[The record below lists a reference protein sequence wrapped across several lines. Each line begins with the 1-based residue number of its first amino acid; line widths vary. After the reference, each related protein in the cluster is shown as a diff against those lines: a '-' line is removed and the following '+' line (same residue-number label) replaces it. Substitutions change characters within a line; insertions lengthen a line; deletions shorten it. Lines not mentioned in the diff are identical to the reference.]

1 MKLLLLVIL
10 IISFTLILHTYL
22 LYPLICFVWSKI
34 KSIPNNIHSDINALP
49 FVSFIMPLHNE
60 EKVLRQKIESL
71 INLNYPTHK
80 IKCYFGS
87 DASTDQTNAILSTW
101 EDRQHVF
108 YKNTR
113 TGKPGMVNFLVEK
126 AIANYAAG
134 AEHILLFTDASV
146 MLDSDCLIN
155 LVKHFKN
162 PDMGL
167 VDANMIN
174 KGVNKNNI
182 SAAESRYVSLEVKLK
197 HWESKINRKMI
208 GPFGGCFAL
217 RSDFFSPI
225 PNNFLVDD
233 FYLCM
238 EVFRKGGHAIN
249 ALDAISYESVS
260 EEIQEEFRRKVR
272 IGAGNLQNMVYF
284 HSFLSKP
291 FLPISFFIYSHKVIR
306 WFVPVL
312 AILVFLTLTGLSMIE
327 PNPYFLILLVLIF
340 ATAGIPLVEFLLN
353 KLKIVVLPVKNL
365 NYFIWMNLA
374 LLKGIINYYKGIKTN
389 VWQPTKRY

>member
-1 MKLLLLVIL
+1 M
-10 IISFTLILHTYL
+10 
-22 LYPLICFVWSKI
+22 
-34 KSIPNNIHSDINALP
+34 
-49 FVSFIMPLHNE
+49 SFIMPLHNE

-80 IKCYFGS
+80 IKWYFGS

-249 ALDAISYESVS
+249 ALDA
-260 EEIQEEFRRKVR
+260 
-272 IGAGNLQNMVYF
+272 
-284 HSFLSKP
+284 
-291 FLPISFFIYSHKVIR
+291 
-306 WFVPVL
+306 
-312 AILVFLTLTGLSMIE
+312 
-327 PNPYFLILLVLIF
+327 
-340 ATAGIPLVEFLLN
+340 
-353 KLKIVVLPVKNL
+353 
-365 NYFIWMNLA
+365 
-374 LLKGIINYYKGIKTN
+374 
-389 VWQPTKRY
+389 